1 MRSFG
6 LAIALALAVAVPAA
20 SAANSRSLLWSRV
33 DGPTK
38 AGTQLG
44 LLRSGGVLHV
54 VWAQG
59 SPAAISDT
67 EVNGDGKSLK
77 TVPIAS
83 NFDGIGGMSLVGM
96 ADGSVRLFVAGGTR
110 PGLPSNL
117 SGINSF
123 VAPPGAD
130 GWTLDPTALW
140 GGAVASA
147 ADEIGAT
154 VSGGNPITAYSAGF
168 VHVGLGP
175 SSGSD
180 PSYQPDC
187 CGVAPQLA
195 TDGSS
200 GAVVMSWL
208 SNGHQSGTYVK
219 QVFPSQGALVS
230 LPSSMNVGSSGIAA
244 RLGAPGT
251 FVAYT
256 GPTNQVIKLYQYGGG
271 TRTIVKGPYR
281 IAKVFAGPAGRL
293 WMLWGDANSGVW
305 ATRSNKAVTKWE
317 PVQKVAL
324 PKNVT
329 AFYNAQGEGSAGPLD
344 AFVDLLIGTNDRG
357 FWRTHVPARDSLTES
372 TSNPSGGAKGKS
384 AKLAFHATDA
394 GDPLTG
400 AIIVVARGGT
410 VLARLKTDPNGRASM
425 SLILGNLHGSTSL
438 KATVT
443 APGYAPQTISVRLR
457 G

>member
-1 MRSFG
+1 MRS
-6 LAIALALAVAVPAA
+6 LALAIVLALAAAVPAA

-59 SPAAISDT
+59 SPAVISDT
-67 EVNGDGKSLK
+67 ELNGEGKTLK
-77 TVPIAS
+77 TVPVAS

-147 ADEIGAT
+147 SDEIGAA

-168 VHVGLGP
+168 VHVGLRGTP
-175 SSGSD
+175 GGD

-187 CGVAPQLA
+187 CGAAPQLA
-195 TDGSS
+195 TDGST

-219 QVFPSQGALVS
+219 EVYPTQGALVS
-230 LPSSMNVGSSGIAA
+230 LPSAMNEGSSGIAA

-256 GPTNQVIKLYQYGGG
+256 GTTTQVVKLYQYGGG
-271 TRTIVKGPYR
+271 TRTIAKGPSLR

-293 WMLWGDANSGVW
+293 WMLWGDANYGVW
-305 ATRSNKAVTKWE
+305 VTRSNKAATRWE
-317 PVQKVAL
+317 PVQKIAL
-324 PKNVT
+324 PKNTT
-329 AFYNAQGEGSAGPLD
+329 AFYNAQGEGSGGPLD
-344 AFVDLLIGTNDRG
+344 AFVDLLLGTNDRG
-357 FWRTHVPARDSLTES
+357 FWRTHVLARDSLSES
-372 TSNPSGGAKGKS
+372 TSYRSGGKGKL
-384 AKLAFHATDA
+384 AKLAFRATDA

-410 VLARLKTDPNGRASM
+410 TVARLTTDGAGRAST
-425 SLILGNLHGSTSL
+425 SLLLGNLHGRTSL
-438 KATVT
+438 KATIT
-443 APGYAPQTISVRLR
+443 APGYAAQTISVGL
-457 G
+457 GG